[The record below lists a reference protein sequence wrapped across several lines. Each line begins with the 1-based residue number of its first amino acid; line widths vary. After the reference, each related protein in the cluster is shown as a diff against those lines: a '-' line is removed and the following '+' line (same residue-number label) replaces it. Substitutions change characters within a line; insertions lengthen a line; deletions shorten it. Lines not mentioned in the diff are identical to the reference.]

1 MQSNASRPISQLL
14 AVVVTVLVITTLYL
28 AKTVILPL
36 ALALLF
42 TFVLAPVVTRLERA
56 RLPRIVAIPVV
67 MLAAAIIL
75 GTVSWIV
82 FTQLIAVTDALPAY
96 TSNMQEKIR
105 SLQQPD
111 GGTSLSRAERE
122 IDDLSAQLRGLGS
135 SMTGGLAH
143 DQTIELGSPGRPV
156 SVREVGGNQGRLDAI
171 SGALGVVVSIALIL
185 VFTFFMLLKRE
196 DLRNRMIQ
204 LTGQGHLY
212 LMTQAMDETS
222 RRISR
227 YLSLQ
232 TLVNICFGLIVFL
245 ALHLIGLPHALLFG
259 AMSGLLRFIPY
270 LGAPVGALMP
280 TALSFA
286 VFNGW
291 TRTLLIMAV
300 FFCLEVI
307 TGNFVEPQ
315 VYGKHTGLSSLAV
328 LVAAIFWALI
338 WGPIGLVLSVPLTV
352 CLVVLGSHVP
362 SLEFLNVLLGD
373 QPVMEPGAHYY
384 QRLLANDQREA
395 SQVLEAQLRSTSLEA
410 LYDHVLIPALSLS
423 ELDRHR
429 NALDESTVS
438 FITVTTKDLVEEYSM
453 ETLYVGEKQRKI
465 VCLPVRDDADEI
477 VGIMLAQLLGRAGY
491 AAVAVSIG
499 SVEGMLAEVAKAEAE
514 VICLS
519 ALPPYAISHARG
531 LYKKL
536 RARHP
541 QVPIIIGLWNYSD
554 DPVKAAQ
561 EISGGEQKLVCTTL
575 AQTVVQVGLAPPD
588 TLEPLVSPAMP

>member
-1 MQSNASRPISQLL
+1 MQSNQSRPISQLL

-56 RLPRIVAIPVV
+56 RLPRVVAIPTV
-67 MLAAAIIL
+67 MLAAAVVL
-75 GTVSWIV
+75 GTVGWIV

-96 TSNMQEKIR
+96 TSNVQEKIH
-105 SLQQPD
+105 SLEQRD
-111 GGTSLSRAERE
+111 GTSLSRAERE

-135 SMTGGLAH
+135 NMTGGLAH
-143 DQTIELGSPGRPV
+143 DRSIELGSPGRPV

-171 SGALGVVVSIALIL
+171 SGALGLVVSIALIL

-196 DLRNRMIQ
+196 DLRNRLIQ

-232 TLVNICFGLIVFL
+232 SLVNICFGLIVFL
-245 ALHLIGLPHALLFG
+245 FLHLIGLPHALLFG
-259 AMSGLLRFIPY
+259 AMSGLLRFVPY

-280 TALSFA
+280 TALSVA
-286 VFNGW
+286 VFDGW
-291 TRTLLIMAV
+291 TCTLLIMAL

-395 SQVLEAQLRSTSLEA
+395 SQVLQTQLRSTSLES

-423 ELDRHR
+423 EMDRHR
-429 NALDESTVS
+429 NALDDSTVA
-438 FITVTTKDLVEEYSM
+438 FIVDTTKDLVEEFSL
-453 ETLYVGEKQRKI
+453 ETLYVGETQRRI
-465 VCLPVRDDADEI
+465 ACLPVRDDADEI

-491 AAVAVSIG
+491 AAQAISIG
-499 SVEGMLAEVAKAEAE
+499 SVEGMLAEVAKTEAE

-519 ALPPYAISHARG
+519 ALPPYAVSHARG

-541 QVPIIIGLWNYSD
+541 QMPIVIGLWNYSD

-588 TLEPLVSPAMP
+588 ALETLASPAMP

>member
-1 MQSNASRPISQLL
+1 MRPTSSRPISQLL
-14 AVVVTVLVITTLYL
+14 AVIVTVLVITVLYL

-36 ALALLF
+36 ALALLL

-56 RLPRIVAIPVV
+56 RFPRAIAIPVV
-67 MLAAAIIL
+67 MVAAAAIL
-75 GTVSWIV
+75 GTVGWTV
-82 FTQLIAVTDALPAY
+82 FSQLVAVTDALPAY
-96 TSNMQEKIR
+96 TNNIQEKIH
-105 SLQQPD
+105 SLQQSD
-111 GGTSLSRAERE
+111 TTSFSRAERE
-122 IDDLSAQLRGLGS
+122 LDDLSAQLSGLGADW
-135 SMTGGLAH
+135 TGGLAH
-143 DQTIELGSPGRPV
+143 NSTLELGSPGRPV

-196 DLRNRMIQ
+196 DLRNRLIQ

-222 RRISR
+222 RRVSR

-232 TLVNICFGLIVFL
+232 TLVNVCFGVIVFV

-259 AMSGLLRFIPY
+259 AVSGLLRFIPY
-270 LGAPVGALMP
+270 LGAPIGALLP
-280 TALSFA
+280 TALSIA

-291 TRTLLIMAV
+291 TRTLLIMAF

-315 VYGKHTGLSSLAV
+315 VYGKQTGLSSLAV

-362 SLEFLNVLLGD
+362 NLEFLNVLLGD

-395 SQVLEAQLRSTSLEA
+395 GQVLHTQLRTTSLED

-423 ELDRHR
+423 EQDRHR
-429 NALDESTVS
+429 NALDDSTVT
-438 FITVTTKDLVEEYSM
+438 FITETTKDLVEEFSL
-453 ETLYVGEKQRKI
+453 ETLYVGEKQRRI
-465 VCLPVRDDADEI
+465 ACLPVRDDADEI
-477 VGIMLAQLLGRAGY
+477 IGIMLAQLLGRAGY
-491 AAVAVSIG
+491 SAVAISIG
-499 SVEGMLAEVAKAEAE
+499 SVDGMLAEVGRLEPE
-514 VICLS
+514 VVCLS

-531 LYKKL
+531 IYKKL
-536 RARHP
+536 RSRYPAI
-541 QVPIIIGLWNYSD
+541 PIIIGLWNYSD
-554 DPVKAAQ
+554 DPVKAAS

-575 AQTVVQVGLAPPD
+575 GQTVMQAGLASPD
-588 TLEPLVSPAMP
+588 NLQPLVSPTLP